1 MRDKL
6 GAEMKRTTVIPT
18 VARTNSHRR
27 VNNRHSSRRS
37 TVVLKGSQSPIS
49 ALESWTGSVL
59 LGIEVGYLYTHTR
72 RAAVAAWRA
81 PAPLHGIA
89 GARGAERLAVWIGCR
104 GQSCCLV
111 V

>member
-72 RAAVAAWRA
+72 RAESPRGARPRRSTASLVLAVLSGLLCGSGAGDRVAAW
-81 PAPLHGIA
+81 
-89 GARGAERLAVWIGCR
+89 
-104 GQSCCLV
+104 
-111 V
+111 